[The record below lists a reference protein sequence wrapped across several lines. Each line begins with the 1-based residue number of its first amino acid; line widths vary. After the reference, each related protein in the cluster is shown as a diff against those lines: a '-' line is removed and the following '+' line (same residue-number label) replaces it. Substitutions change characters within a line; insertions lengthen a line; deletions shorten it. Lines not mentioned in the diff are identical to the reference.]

1 MEINVDVKTNNN
13 KEGNASALRA
23 GRTQK
28 RLGMGLRTLVRTDHG
43 RLLQLDAENWNWVLD
58 LSPLLIPP
66 TGMLAGSA
74 AMVLS
79 LPF

>member
-13 KEGNASALRA
+13 KEWNASALRA

-28 RLGMGLRTLVRTDHG
+28 CLGTALCTHVRTDHG
-43 RLLQLDAENWNWVLD
+43 RLLQLDAENWDWVLD
-58 LSPLLIPP
+58 LSPLLVPP
-66 TGMLAGSA
+66 TGILAGSA
-74 AMVLS
+74 AMVLA